1 VLAAAV
7 LVLLHLLALLTAV
20 VFLVARSALLR
31 RELGETRRALVA
43 VLRRLDRIYWAAL
56 LALGLTGF
64 LLVFYGPYGPAFY
77 GRNVL
82 LALMSLGWLALL
94 VQAAFTTRRL
104 RLLDRGSIAAD
115 ETTFDRLR
123 SSLMAQGHLMALV
136 VIFGVF
142 LAFGYGGR

>member
-1 VLAAAV
+1 LAAAV

-94 VQAAFTTRRL
+94 VQAAFTTHRL
-104 RLLDRGSIAAD
+104 RVLDRGSIAAD

>member
-1 VLAAAV
+1 LAAAV

>member
-1 VLAAAV
+1 MLAAAV

>member
-1 VLAAAV
+1 MLAAAV

-104 RLLDRGSIAAD
+104 RVLDRGSIAAD

>member
-104 RLLDRGSIAAD
+104 RVLDRGSIAAD